1 MSLPTSQNAP
11 RRPPPA
17 SLPMLDVVA
26 QSYRV
31 LLAQPGAWLA
41 ALLVPL
47 AIEMAVQLAFFTLYG
62 PELTLAQYAPQQADP
77 MLFVRFLGMLLCLMI
92 AYVLFAV
99 SWHRFMLLGPGE
111 RPRLLP
117 GVLGRHMRFAGM
129 SFAVSL
135 LVGLAVAVPIALL
148 TLLRVQSVIALLLVG
163 VLAMALFVRW
173 QLIFPAIALDR
184 RLTLGEA
191 WQRSRGNALKLFW
204 GLLLSALPWALVGA
218 VLDDLTRDAQARF
231 VASGQLNG
239 TAVAAMLASGL
250 LGYAMLGTIVGTLSG
265 SYRHL
270 AAEE

>member
-1 MSLPTSQNAP
+1 MSQPSSPNAP
-11 RRPPPA
+11 RGAPSA
-17 SLPMLDVVA
+17 TLPMLEVVA

-31 LLAQPGAWLA
+31 LLGQPGAWFA
-41 ALLVPL
+41 ALLLPL
-47 AIEMAVQLAFFTLYG
+47 VIELAVQLGFFSLYG
-62 PELTLAQYAPQQADP
+62 PELTMAQYAPQRADP
-77 MLFVRFLGMLLCLMI
+77 LLFVRFVGMTLCLLI

-99 SWHRFMLLGPGE
+99 SWHRFMLLGQGE

-148 TLLRVQSVIALLLVG
+148 TLLQVQSAIALLLVG
-163 VLAMALFVRW
+163 AMAMALFVRW

-184 RLTLGEA
+184 RLTLGQA
-191 WQRSRGNALKLFW
+191 WQHSRGQALKLFW
-204 GLLLSALPWALVGA
+204 GLLLSALPWALVSA
-218 VLDDLTRDAQARF
+218 VLEDLTRDAQARF
-231 VASGQLNG
+231 VASGEING
-239 TAVAAMLASGL
+239 AAFAAMLASAL

-270 AAEE
+270 VARE